1 MGMTTI
7 FYTLLRHFR
16 HYSGNT
22 KTGHIKEIWLEFQGR
37 KVRRDSL
44 LFARA
49 ELILKEEEGMAVG
62 RSIQGKIKFKPYIN
76 RCDTGFCYS
85 SV

>member
-37 KVRRDSL
+37 QVRRDSL

-49 ELILKEEEGMAVG
+49 ELILKEEEGMGVG
-62 RSIQGKIKFKPYIN
+62 GASRGRLS
-76 RCDTGFCYS
+76 
-85 SV
+85 

>member
-1 MGMTTI
+1 MRMTTI
-7 FYTLLRHFR
+7 FSTLLRHFR
-16 HYSGNT
+16 HYSGTT

-49 ELILKEEEGMAVG
+49 ELILKEEEGMGVG
-62 RSIQGKIKFKPYIN
+62 QSIQGKKIKLKSYIN
-76 RCDTGFCYS
+76 RYDT
-85 SV
+85 VWLLL